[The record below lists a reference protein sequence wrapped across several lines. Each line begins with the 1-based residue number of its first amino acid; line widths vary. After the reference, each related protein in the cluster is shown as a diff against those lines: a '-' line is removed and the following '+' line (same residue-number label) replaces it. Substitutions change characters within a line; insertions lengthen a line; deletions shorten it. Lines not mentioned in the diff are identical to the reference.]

1 MRTNEMRKRPESL
14 RRGAFTLTELLV
26 VIAIMTA
33 LVALTASVVAR
44 YMVSGQEST
53 SRAILDKTQIA
64 VNRAWVK
71 VKDQARTAPM
81 TEIVPGTTM
90 TVGQW
95 IQINLASNAGN
106 PSDPNVVNRTR
117 VIYIKLRLRQAFPM
131 KFSEALNP
139 YPLPPLPGYATFLT
153 NLGINLTTPYDVSE
167 SSACLLMALQ
177 RGVSGAGVNPDDLAG
192 GNAMG
197 SYSAPN
203 GTLPYLKDAW
213 GKPIIFTRVPAG
225 SAQLNTNPYPGPPG
239 PGQPGAND
247 PLDPQG
253 YLQAG
258 GWAMTGAGTTPQANM
273 FSALT
278 LQPLAAADCS
288 FMLAPM
294 LCSSGMNQIFET
306 DPTTF
311 ANPNPVSDDL
321 YSKP

>member
-1 MRTNEMRKRPESL
+1 MRTNEMRKRPEL
-14 RRGAFTLTELLV
+14 PRRGAFTLAELLV
-26 VIAIMTA
+26 VIAIMVA

-53 SRAILDKTQIA
+53 TRAILDKTQIA
-64 VNRAWVK
+64 VSRAWVK
-71 VKDQARTAPM
+71 VKDEVKDKPM

-95 IQINLASNAGN
+95 IQTNLASNAGN
-106 PSDPNVVNRTR
+106 PSDPNIVGRAR
-117 VIYIKLRLRQAFPM
+117 VIYVKLWLRRAFPM
-131 KFSEALNP
+131 NFNEALNP
-139 YPLPPLPGYATFLT
+139 FPLPPLAGYVTFLT
-153 NLGINLTTPYDVSE
+153 SLGITGTTGNLEE

-177 RGVSGAGVNPDDLAG
+177 RGVSGAGVNPNDLAG

-197 SYSAPN
+197 SLPTPN
-203 GTLPYLKDAW
+203 GGVLPFLKDAW

-253 YLQAG
+253 YLQAA
-258 GWAMTGAGTTPQANM
+258 GWARTGAGVTPQAQL
-273 FSALT
+273 FTALT
-278 LQPLAAADCS
+278 LQQLAGPDMS
-288 FMLAPM
+288 YMLAPM
-294 LCSSGMNQIFET
+294 LCSSGMNQLFET
-306 DPTTF
+306 DPITF